1 MSNSENLVVT
11 RHLSVIYADDLR
23 QEIDGKITIVGM
35 YQTQMLVPAFPIT
48 LPKLAVLMTAVTP
61 AEQPFGKVT
70 LQLLKDSEILQN
82 IEMDLSGQDIP
93 LPKSD
98 AGGIPTMELQF
109 ANIISPLQLDGP
121 CKLKARLVTELGT
134 IAGRP
139 LTITAAP
146 SHVLNQAAQ

>member
-1 MSNSENLVVT
+1 MNGDSLTVT

-23 QEIDGKITIVGM
+23 QEIDGKLTIVGM
-35 YQTQMLVPAFPIT
+35 YQAQMLVPAFPIT

-70 LQLLKDSEILQN
+70 LQLLKDDEILQSL
-82 IEMDLSGQDIP
+82 EMDLSGQEVPSPEFDP
-93 LPKSD
+93 E
-98 AGGIPTMELQF
+98 GIATMELQF

-121 CKLKARLVTELGT
+121 CKLRARLETEFGI

-139 LTITAAP
+139 LIITAISAGSP
-146 SHVLNQAAQ
+146 STQTH